1 MLERPQCWAYEGLLA
16 CNLREV
22 QCRVLGSDYTGRN
35 EAMNT
40 PTIIEAQALAPA
52 HNPRAM
58 VESTMASAVM
68 HHALLLELLVEI
80 GKDKP
85 DHEGW
90 LIALLS
96 RAHQRIDALEA
107 FMRDVEGME
116 RPSVVALA
124 RAQLDDIGA
133 LARTMKAG

>member
-1 MLERPQCWAYEGLLA
+1 
-16 CNLREV
+16 
-22 QCRVLGSDYTGRN
+22 
-35 EAMNT
+35 
-40 PTIIEAQALAPA
+40 
-52 HNPRAM
+52 M

-80 GKDKP
+80 GKDRP

-90 LIALLS
+90 LVALLS

-107 FMRDVEGME
+107 FMREVEGTE

-133 LARTMKAG
+133 LARNMKAV